1 MKPLNKLQTY
11 LLSCINLKGQDFADN
26 LNDPDKARA
35 LFACYWEEKG
45 VWHEEQVGR
54 VEAVKDWIQGLP
66 SSLDIVY
73 ANHDILALWG
83 DLFPHVLQYTELQ
96 QERIIDRYWVAV
108 AIALVE
114 LWDNV
119 GVIEGATTNE

>member
-1 MKPLNKLQTY
+1 MKPFNKLQAY
-11 LLSCINLKGQDFADN
+11 LIDCINLEGQDFADN
-26 LNDPDKARA
+26 LSDPDKARA
-35 LFACYWEEKG
+35 LFTCYWEEKG
-45 VWHEEQVGR
+45 VWYEQQVGR
-54 VEAVKDWIQGLP
+54 VESVKDWLQGLP

-83 DLFPHVLQYTELQ
+83 DLFSHVPQYTELQ
-96 QERIIDRYWVAV
+96 QERIIDRYWVTV

-119 GVIEGATTNE
+119 GATNK

>member
-1 MKPLNKLQTY
+1 MKPFSKLQAY
-11 LLSCINLKGQDFADN
+11 LINSIDLTGQDFADN

-35 LFACYWEEKG
+35 LFACYWDEKG
-45 VWHEEQVGR
+45 VWYEEQVGR
-54 VEAVKDWIQGLP
+54 VEAVKDWLQGLP

-83 DLFPHVLQYTELQ
+83 DLYPHVLQYTELQ

-114 LWDNV
+114 LWETV
-119 GVIEGATTNE
+119 RAGR